1 MTKRPLS
8 AQLDWNNLFG
18 FEQVAGDRDAIR
30 REISGRLGA
39 KVGNKVC
46 NKVGAKIGTKA
57 GVKA

>member
-8 AQLDWNNLFG
+8 SKLDWNNLLG

-30 REISGRLGA
+30 REINGRLGA
-39 KVGNKVC
+39 KVGT
-46 NKVGAKIGTKA
+46 KVGVKIGTKA